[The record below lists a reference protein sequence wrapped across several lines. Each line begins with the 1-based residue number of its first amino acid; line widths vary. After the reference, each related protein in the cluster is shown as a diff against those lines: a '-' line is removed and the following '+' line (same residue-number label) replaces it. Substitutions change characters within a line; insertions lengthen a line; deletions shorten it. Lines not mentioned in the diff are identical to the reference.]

1 MDFPEAHYII
11 EKLNE
16 EFDEVQNEN
25 VKLYKKLQDQQNR
38 MKQFMKDSLM
48 DFIKNFQETFC
59 DQGYATKS
67 EDYMEWDEIIEEMN
81 NNDWNEDNHYCEL
94 YRTSDGDILTRCKE
108 CQNCSTSGCDE
119 DLILRAGDFLNYF
132 CKECYEGIE
141 EASESESSDDS
152 SDDSSDE
159 D

>member
-16 EFDEVQNEN
+16 EFDELQNEN
-25 VKLYKKLQDQQNR
+25 VELYKKLQVQQNR
-38 MKQFMKDSLM
+38 MTKFMKDNLILFSKNT
-48 DFIKNFQETFC
+48 FI
-59 DQGYATKS
+59 DDGYPTRS
-67 EDYMEWDEIIEEMN
+67 EDYMEWDEIIKEMN
-81 NNDWNEDNHYCEL
+81 ENDWNDDNHYCEL
-94 YRTSDGDILTRCKE
+94 YRNSDGNIMTRCKE

-119 DLILRAGDFLNYF
+119 DLILIGGDFEYQYF

-141 EASESESSDDS
+141 ASESDS

>member
-25 VKLYKKLQDQQNR
+25 VELYKKLQVQQNR
-38 MKQFMKDSLM
+38 MTKFMKDNLIHFIKTNQ
-48 DFIKNFQETFC
+48 DFI
-59 DQGYATKS
+59 DDGYPTRS
-67 EDYMEWDEIIEEMN
+67 EDYMEWDEIIKEMN
-81 NNDWNEDNHYCEL
+81 DNDWNDDNHYCEL
-94 YRTSDGDILTRCKE
+94 YRNSDGDIFTRCKE

>member
-25 VKLYKKLQDQQNR
+25 VELYKKLQVQQNR
-38 MKQFMKDSLM
+38 MTKFMKDNLILFSKNT
-48 DFIKNFQETFC
+48 FI
-59 DQGYATKS
+59 DDGYPTRS
-67 EDYMEWDEIIEEMN
+67 EDYMEWDEIIKEMN
-81 NNDWNEDNHYCEL
+81 ENDWNDDNHYCEL
-94 YRTSDGDILTRCKE
+94 YRNSDGNIMTRCKE

-119 DLILRAGDFLNYF
+119 DLILKAGDFEYQYF

-141 EASESESSDDS
+141 ASESESDS